1 MREWRKRLFSDPFH
15 KKSRAKNSNK
25 VLAAKRRKRD
35 EAGLFYFEE
44 KEVDDSEPR
53 EMRTVV
59 KSN

>member
-44 KEVDDSEPR
+44 KEVDDSE
-53 EMRTVV
+53 T
-59 KSN
+59 S